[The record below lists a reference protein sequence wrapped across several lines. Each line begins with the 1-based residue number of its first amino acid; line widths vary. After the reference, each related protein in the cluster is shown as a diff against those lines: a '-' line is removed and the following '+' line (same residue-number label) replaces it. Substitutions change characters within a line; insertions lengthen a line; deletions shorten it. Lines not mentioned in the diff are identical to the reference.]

1 MLKWAGTE
9 RVRCFPVKCF
19 QIGGFVLQDAFIIF
33 FIFLFIFVR
42 FSRKRCGNLIFS

>member
-33 FIFLFIFVR
+33 
-42 FSRKRCGNLIFS
+42 LIFYLFLCVFRENGAVN